1 MAKFTIEQVLENIK
15 ASFTNDEG
23 KSSLQISDRTIT
35 ETLNPFLSLVGEE
48 MELSEFIEKYGKSAI
63 DSANRNLI
71 KMNTDFT
78 KNYKPTT
85 PPATPPSGGFD
96 MDKFFE
102 KFAETQKQQQDA
114 FSAALKPLQEKIGVL
129 EQEKSDKLRSDAIAV
144 KKAELKLSKPWEV
157 DFDNSVELM
166 TIKLGKE
173 ATADAIYEKAFEHF
187 NQTLSRRGETYKPLE
202 GSDGESKPDF
212 SGVKAALKIG
222 DNK

>member
-1 MAKFTIEQVLENIK
+1 MAKFTIEQVLESIK

-48 MELSEFIEKYGKSAI
+48 MELSEFVEKYGKSAI

-71 KMNTDFT
+71 KMNADFT
-78 KNYKPTT
+78 KSYKPTT
-85 PPATPPSGGFD
+85 PPDSKSKEFD

-129 EQEKSDKLRSDAIAV
+129 EQEKSDKLRSDAIAM

-166 TIKLGKE
+166 TIKLGKD

-202 GSDGESKPDF
+202 GSDGDSKPDF

>member
-1 MAKFTIEQVLENIK
+1 MAKFTIEQVLESIK

-71 KMNTDFT
+71 KMNADFT
-78 KNYKPTT
+78 KSYKPTT
-85 PPATPPSGGFD
+85 PPDSKPKEFD
-96 MDKFFE
+96 MEKFFE

-166 TIKLGKE
+166 TIKLGKD

-202 GSDGESKPDF
+202 GSDGDSKPDF
-212 SGVKAALKIG
+212 SGVKAVLGVG

>member
-15 ASFTNDEG
+15 ASFTNEEG

-35 ETLNPFLSLVGEE
+35 ETLNPFLSLVGDE
-48 MELSEFIEKYGKSAI
+48 MELTEFVDKYGKSAI

-102 KFAETQKQQQDA
+102 KFSETQKQQQEA
-114 FSAALKPLQEKIGVL
+114 FNAALKPLQEKIGIL
-129 EQEKSDKLRSDAIAV
+129 EQEKSDKARMEAIAV
-144 KKAELKLSKPWEV
+144 KKAELKLSKSWGV
-157 DFDNSVELM
+157 DFDNSVEFMKL
-166 TIKLGKE
+166 KLGE
-173 ATADAIYEKAFEHF
+173 SATADQIYDEAFKHF
-187 NQTLSRRGETYKPLE
+187 NQTLSNRGETYKPME
-202 GSDGESKPDF
+202 GGNGDSKPDF
-212 SGVKAALKIG
+212 SNIKAILEAK
-222 DNK
+222 KK

>member
-1 MAKFTIEQVLENIK
+1 MPKFTIEQVLENIK

-48 MELSEFIEKYGKSAI
+48 MELSEFVEKYGKSAI

-71 KMNTDFT
+71 KMNADFT
-78 KNYKPTT
+78 KSYKPTT
-85 PPATPPSGGFD
+85 PPDSKPKEFD

-129 EQEKSDKLRSDAIAV
+129 EQEKNNKLRSDAIAV
-144 KKAELKLSKPWEV
+144 KKAELKLSKSWEV

-202 GSDGESKPDF
+202 GSDGDSKPDF
-212 SGVKAALKIG
+212 SGVKAVLKIG

>member
-48 MELSEFIEKYGKSAI
+48 MELSEFVEKYGKSAI

-71 KMNTDFT
+71 KMNADFT
-78 KNYKPTT
+78 KSYKPTT
-85 PPATPPSGGFD
+85 PPDSKPKEFD

-129 EQEKSDKLRSDAIAV
+129 EQEKNNKLRSDAIAV
-144 KKAELKLSKPWEV
+144 KKAELKLSKSWEV

-202 GSDGESKPDF
+202 GSDGDSKPDF